1 MSTATPDG
9 YSEAQV
15 YAGWT
20 RQYRDE
26 RQARQEIDE
35 QARLAGIRRRRIED
49 ILEASR
55 LERLALSEVW
65 ES

>member
-1 MSTATPDG
+1 MNR

-15 YAGWT
+15 HAGWT

-55 LERLALSEVW
+55 LDRQALTEVW
-65 ES
+65 ED